1 MPFWYR
7 RAMTSLPREGRPHHA
22 ILDDLAS
29 LRQGDAKWREGR
41 VMSLVYDGGE
51 AHQELLK
58 QAYSLYFSE
67 NGLNPMAFKS
77 LRRMEAD
84 VVRITAGLFHGG
96 PDTVGTL
103 TSGGTESIL
112 LAVKAARERAHAR
125 GFRGKPELVVPKSAH
140 VAFDKAAHYFGLR
153 IRHVPLGDD
162 FRVDLRELR
171 RAIGR
176 NTVLVAASAPQYPH
190 GVIDPIGAIAEVT
203 RERGVPFHVDACIG
217 GFVLP
222 WLERLGEAIP
232 PWDFRVDGVTSI
244 SADLHKYGYAAKGAS
259 VLLYRDMSY
268 LKHQFFIATDWP
280 GGIYASP
287 SMPGTRPG
295 GGIAAAWAALQGLGE
310 AGYLDLTRRTLTAKQ
325 KLVVGVRNI
334 PELRV
339 LGVPQSTIVAFTSND
354 PSIDIYAV
362 ADAMEDRG
370 WSVDRQQHPSSMHA
384 TLMAKH
390 ADVIDTYLEDLRAA
404 VAEVRADPSR
414 KSRGNAA
421 MYGMMAKVPFRG
433 MVRKGVEGVM
443 EAMYGRG
450 NGEIDLSKSN
460 DGPLVA
466 KLKELA
472 PRALDALDALKS
484 RFGRR

>member
-203 RERGVPFHVDACIG
+203 RERGVPFHPARGPRLEG
-217 GFVLP
+217 GRVRIRPPHGGVQGGPEPFGLAPHEHAVHGVELP
-222 WLERLGEAIP
+222 CHRVEKTGRLRGCPVGTAGQELEGVSRVGNAVEPAAPGHEATRIALAAKVVQQPRVERL
-232 PWDFRVDGVTSI
+232 DFR
-244 SADLHKYGYAAKGAS
+244 
-259 VLLYRDMSY
+259 
-268 LKHQFFIATDWP
+268 
-280 GGIYASP
+280 
-287 SMPGTRPG
+287 
-295 GGIAAAWAALQGLGE
+295 
-310 AGYLDLTRRTLTAKQ
+310 RREK
-325 KLVVGVRNI
+325 R
-334 PELRV
+334 
-339 LGVPQSTIVAFTSND
+339 
-354 PSIDIYAV
+354 
-362 ADAMEDRG
+362 RG
-370 WSVDRQQHPSSMHA
+370 RFA
-384 TLMAKH
+384 
-390 ADVIDTYLEDLRAA
+390 
-404 VAEVRADPSR
+404 
-414 KSRGNAA
+414 RGN
-421 MYGMMAKVPFRG
+421 
-433 MVRKGVEGVM
+433 E
-443 EAMYGRG
+443 
-450 NGEIDLSKSN
+450 
-460 DGPLVA
+460 
-466 KLKELA
+466 
-472 PRALDALDALKS
+472 
-484 RFGRR
+484 